1 MNDALAEDFMAPIH
15 AREARLADLNRQIAE
30 KEKELAAIESQCVI
44 ARKAMNELGEA
55 RVELQIAV
63 NAQRALLSKSQSD
76 LAKAQ
81 SDFNELKQKV
91 AALPIT
97 TTTRMPGR

>member
-15 AREARLADLNRQIAE
+15 AREARLADLNRLIAE
-30 KEKELAAIESQCVI
+30 KEKELAAIEGQCVI
-44 ARKAMNELGEA
+44 ARKAMNDLGEA

-81 SDFNELKQKV
+81 ADFDALRKKV
-91 AALPIT
+91 ASL
-97 TTTRMPGR
+97 

>member
-15 AREARLADLNRQIAE
+15 AREARLADLNRVIAE

-63 NAQRALLSKSQSD
+63 NAQRALLSQSQQE
-76 LAKAQ
+76 LAKARA
-81 SDFNELKQKV
+81 DFDELRKKV
-91 AALPIT
+91 AGLPMT
-97 TTTRMPGR
+97 GVRR